1 MSLLR
6 PEALARLA
14 RWRELA
20 AALAL
25 LAAGLWTA
33 TGGGYVLVPV
43 GAFLAVLGAGWAVIG
58 LRRMRFARPATLPGW
73 IEIDEGQ
80 LGYYGPGIGGFVALR
95 DLTEIR
101 LLTLRGAPHWRLKQ
115 ADGQALLI
123 PLAAK
128 GAEQLYDAFAA
139 LPGIDMARLSAA
151 AAARVSAQPTV
162 QTLWIRPSARP

>member
-1 MSLLR
+1 M
-6 PEALARLA
+6 
-14 RWRELA
+14 
-20 AALAL
+20 
-25 LAAGLWTA
+25 
-33 TGGGYVLVPV
+33 
-43 GAFLAVLGAGWAVIG
+43 VIA

-95 DLTEIR
+95 DISEIR
-101 LLTLRGAPHWRLKQ
+101 LLVLRGVPHWRLKQ
-115 ADGQALLI
+115 GDGQALLI

-151 AAARVSAQPTV
+151 AGASVSAQPSV
-162 QTLWIRPSARP
+162 QTLWQRPRMRG

>member
-20 AALAL
+20 GAVAVLAFGLWL
-25 LAAGLWTA
+25 LAR
-33 TGGGYVLVPV
+33 GGYVLVPL
-43 GAFLAVLGAGWAVIG
+43 GAAFIAVGAGWAVIV
-58 LRRMRFARPATLPGW
+58 LRRMRFAHPATLPGW

-95 DLTEIR
+95 DITEIR
-101 LLTLRGAPHWRLKQ
+101 LIVLRGAPHWRLKQ
-115 ADGQALLI
+115 LDGQALLI
-123 PLAAK
+123 PLAAT
-128 GAEQLYDAFAA
+128 GAEQLYDAFAS

-151 AAARVSAQPTV
+151 AAARASAQPTV
-162 QTLWIRPSARP
+162 QTLWQRPRTRA

>member
-14 RWRELA
+14 HWREAAA
-20 AALAL
+20 AALL
-25 LAAGLWTA
+25 LAVGLWIA
-33 TGGGYVLVPV
+33 SGGGYVLLPL
-43 GAFLAVLGAGWAVIG
+43 GALLAVLGAGWMVIA

-95 DLTEIR
+95 DISEIR
-101 LLTLRGAPHWRLKQ
+101 LLVLRGVPHWRLKQ
-115 ADGQALLI
+115 GDGQALLI

-151 AAARVSAQPTV
+151 AGASVSAQPSV
-162 QTLWIRPSARP
+162 QTLWQRPRMRG